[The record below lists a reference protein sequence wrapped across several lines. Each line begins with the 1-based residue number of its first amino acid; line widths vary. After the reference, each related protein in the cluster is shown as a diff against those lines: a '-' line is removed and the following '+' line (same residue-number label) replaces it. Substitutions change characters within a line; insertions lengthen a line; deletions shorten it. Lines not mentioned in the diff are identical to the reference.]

1 MTAQLLFCA
10 AAAML
15 RLPPAIL
22 VSGRILLVLPRLSSP
37 CYTGVSDWIKD
48 PKIVNIPK
56 MVYQE
61 TPPVQDSGWISGW
74 DSSADVGELLL
85 APVRP
90 GGAVC
95 PLLQIGLQRGEAQHG
110 PETPQ
115 LRDARDALGKLT
127 FLEKSWRFFN
137 CRIQILASCHC
148 LYRNGRL
155 MTSTEQ
161 FVKTLKCPW
170 CCHAV
175 TQCVCFTDIYLL
187 IIYLAL

>member
-10 AAAML
+10 AASML

-95 PLLQIGLQRGEAQHG
+95 PPDWSPTRRSTTW
-110 PETPQ
+110 P
-115 LRDARDALGKLT
+115 
-127 FLEKSWRFFN
+127 
-137 CRIQILASCHC
+137 
-148 LYRNGRL
+148 RNSS
-155 MTSTEQ
+155 TSRRPR
-161 FVKTLKCPW
+161 CPW
-170 CCHAV
+170 QAHFFRKE
-175 TQCVCFTDIYLL
+175 FTVFFKLQNTNPGFLSLSVEEWKTDDQYR
-187 IIYLAL
+187 

>member
-10 AAAML
+10 AASML

-61 TPPVQDSGWISGW
+61 TPPVKDSGW

-95 PLLQIGLQRGEAQHG
+95 PPDWSPTRRSTTWPRNSSTSRRPRCPWQAHFFRKEF
-110 PETPQ
+110 TVFF
-115 LRDARDALGKLT
+115 LT
-127 FLEKSWRFFN
+127 AEYKSW
-137 CRIQILASCHC
+137 LP
-148 LYRNGRL
+148 
-155 MTSTEQ
+155 
-161 FVKTLKCPW
+161 V
-170 CCHAV
+170 AV
-175 TQCVCFTDIYLL
+175 CGGMEDWWPVQSSSSRHWN
-187 IIYLAL
+187 ALTTWPSEVIR

>member
-10 AAAML
+10 AASML

-74 DSSADVGELLL
+74 DSSANVGELLL

-127 FLEKSWRFFN
+127 FFKLQNTNPGFLSLSVEEWKTDD
-137 CRIQILASCHC
+137 Q
-148 LYRNGRL
+148 YR
-155 MTSTEQ
+155 
-161 FVKTLKCPW
+161 
-170 CCHAV
+170 
-175 TQCVCFTDIYLL
+175 
-187 IIYLAL
+187 